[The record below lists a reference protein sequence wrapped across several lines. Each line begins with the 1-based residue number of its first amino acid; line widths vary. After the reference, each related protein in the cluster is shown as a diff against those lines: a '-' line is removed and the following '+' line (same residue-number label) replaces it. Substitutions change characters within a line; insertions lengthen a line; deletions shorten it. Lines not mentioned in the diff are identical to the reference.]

1 MKILKF
7 KPAINEDDEP
17 NNDFLSIVVV
27 FLFFFAARPA
37 TELQSAM
44 QEKLCEYEIVKR
56 SHVRKG

>member
-7 KPAINEDDEP
+7 KPAINEADEP

-27 FLFFFAARPA
+27 FFFFAARPA

-56 SHVRKG
+56 SHVKEG

>member
-7 KPAINEDDEP
+7 KPAINEADEP
-17 NNDFLSIVVV
+17 NNDFLSIV
-27 FLFFFAARPA
+27 FFFFAARPA

-56 SHVRKG
+56 SHVKKG